1 MNRGGFSFDNATL
14 VLDPVIPLKHY
25 WKMYYTKS
33 IHNQYSSISLDIV
46 RNPSDESIDYVIL
59 SEAEVF
65 DSENTPLFKKKLI
78 KNKKDLLV
86 IISMG
91 LIFFVG
97 QTANSVIAPFFSLE
111 GVKKN
116 VSLTISG
123 LIFTVY
129 PLVVFILSPF
139 IGKYMPLIGV
149 KFLLI
154 AGCFVEGTTEIL
166 FGFLGDINDRVTFES
181 FCFVVRSFTAVGNA
195 ASSTAAISI
204 LSHTFPENMSTV
216 FGVLELFTGLGFM
229 TGPPLGG
236 FLYQYG
242 GFKLPFLV
250 TGSMVLVVVFV
261 VFWVLPSE
269 SAYQDQSYDKV
280 AEKKIETGSLL
291 QTIFVPGILILAVTR
306 VFGSMVIAFLDPTI
320 TLQITSLNKN
330 ISLQKI
336 GLIFLLPAVFYALSA
351 PCVGYLTDKKL
362 NGRNVIISGAF
373 FVGTIY
379 LLLGP
384 SPLLSSF
391 IPRKLY
397 ILLIAVGA
405 LGLGVSCFLVPIL
418 SNMHRAGSK
427 VGLPE
432 TMGTKTVISG
442 IFNSCFSIGSVI
454 GPTLGGFLTEHFS
467 FQWASTIFGFSVI
480 ILVIQKDLCYTRRI
494 KYTTIT
500 NSSAENWS

>member
-1 MNRGGFSFDNATL
+1 MLVFTFCENRGLNQIMFGDLDFGF
-14 VLDPVIPLKHY
+14 
-25 WKMYYTKS
+25 
-33 IHNQYSSISLDIV
+33 
-46 RNPSDESIDYVIL
+46 DE
-59 SEAEVF
+59 
-65 DSENTPLFKKKLI
+65 
-78 KNKKDLLV
+78 
-86 IISMG
+86 
-91 LIFFVG
+91 
-97 QTANSVIAPFFSLE
+97 
-111 GVKKN
+111 
-116 VSLTISG
+116 
-123 LIFTVY
+123 
-129 PLVVFILSPF
+129 
-139 IGKYMPLIGV
+139 MPLIGV

-480 ILVIQKDLCYTRRI
+480 ILGFLLLLFTVLESRSRKSILLSRKIYVTPEGSNTQQLQTHPLKIGVENL
-494 KYTTIT
+494 TT
-500 NSSAENWS
+500 AE